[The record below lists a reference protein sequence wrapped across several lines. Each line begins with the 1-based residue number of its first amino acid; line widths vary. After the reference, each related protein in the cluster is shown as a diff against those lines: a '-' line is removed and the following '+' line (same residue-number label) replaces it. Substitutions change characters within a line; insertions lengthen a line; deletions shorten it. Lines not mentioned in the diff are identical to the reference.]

1 MIRPPKTLLLLIWY
15 HYVVLFSFRL
25 LMSKSE
31 LAQDDS
37 DLLRFRLPP
46 SLKIWPSNTLM
57 VGTYC
62 VASETRPWHTCQWS
76 RTWMR
81 VQPTKHL
88 IRVWK
93 AEIIL
98 HVSQGWTHQWPSLLT
113 YPLQESH
120 QTRRNGH
127 VWVYALCASSGISPV
142 NTEDPGY
149 CWLDWKR
156 QTYLFSIIL
165 YFPDSPM
172 KQHSKR
178 HLLDLRV
185 ELHGFGNIRLIPEHA
200 IGVRLNIRLDSM
212 WWRSKPGERGEE
224 CAHSEVF
231 HMRW

>member
-37 DLLRFRLPP
+37 DLLRFHLPP
-46 SLKIWPSNTLM
+46 SLKIWPSNALM

-62 VASETRPWHTCQWS
+62 VASETRPWRTRQWS

-98 HVSQGWTHQWPSLLT
+98 HVSQGWAHQWPSLLT
-113 YPLQESH
+113 YPLRESH
-120 QTRRNGH
+120 RTRRNGH
-127 VWVYALCASSGISPV
+127 ARVYALWASSGISPV

-156 QTYLFSIIL
+156 QAYLWASSFTSQTLQWNSTVSSICWI
-165 YFPDSPM
+165 S
-172 KQHSKR
+172 
-178 HLLDLRV
+178 V
-185 ELHGFGNIRLIPEHA
+185 
-200 IGVRLNIRLDSM
+200 
-212 WWRSKPGERGEE
+212 
-224 CAHSEVF
+224 
-231 HMRW
+231 